1 VSADLVTGSASPK
14 AQGYQALRERLR
26 PKPNLTPRPNSR
38 ARRGFGPL
46 GIDVVPIT
54 LLIDLVAL
62 TAAHFATNL
71 SAKATVMLVV
81 LTFALNA
88 TGGHYR
94 ARVAPSLLDELP
106 GLAARALVA
115 GALTSAFRLQLGL
128 PVGDGPVNAAL
139 FFIAFAAVGRAVG
152 YPYVRHYRKVAE
164 KGRATLIVGCGRV
177 GNQLAETLLDHP
189 EYGLAPVG
197 YVDDEPLVPASE
209 RHIPLLGGTDSLTSL
224 LLEHRIRNVIVAFMS
239 SRESVMVDMLRTCDR
254 LKCEIFFVPRLYEL
268 HGQGPET
275 ELVWGVPL
283 TRLSRASY
291 RTLTWR
297 MKRLFDFTFAS
308 VGLIVLSP
316 LLAAC
321 ALAVRIEGGPGVI
334 FRQERVGLDGR
345 RFEILKFRS
354 YKPTDEAES
363 ASRWNIASDSGL
375 GPVGRT
381 IRALSLDEL
390 PQLWNVVRGDMS
402 LVGPRPERPVFV
414 DEFTKRFPRY
424 MARHRVP
431 AGLTGWA
438 QVNGLRG
445 DTDIADR
452 ASFDNYYIENWSM
465 WTDIKIIMRTVKQVV
480 GRRGR

>member
-1 VSADLVTGSASPK
+1 VSADLVSGSAPPTQETHLAFRDRVK
-14 AQGYQALRERLR
+14 
-26 PKPNLTPRPNSR
+26 SR
-38 ARRGFGPL
+38 YSAPSGRSSKARRGFGPL
-46 GIDVVPIT
+46 GLDVIPIT
-54 LLIDLVAL
+54 LVIDLFAL
-62 TAAHFATNL
+62 TAAHFITGL
-71 SAKATVMLVV
+71 SAPATAILSILTLV
-81 LTFALNA
+81 LNA
-88 TGGHYR
+88 AGGHYR

-115 GALTSAFRLQLGL
+115 GALTSAFKLQLGV
-128 PVGDGPVNAAL
+128 PVGNGPVDAAL
-139 FFIAFAAVGRAVG
+139 VFIALAALGRAVG
-152 YPYVRHYRKVAE
+152 YPYVRHYRRVAE
-164 KGRATLIVGCGRV
+164 QGRPTLIVGCGRV

-189 EYGLAPVG
+189 EYGLTPVG
-197 YVDDEPLVPASE
+197 YIDDEPLVPESE
-209 RHIPLLGGTDSLTSL
+209 RHIPLLGGTDSLTTYL
-224 LLEHRIRNVIVAFMS
+224 VQHRIRNVIVAFMS
-239 SRESVMVDMLRTCDR
+239 SRESVMVDLLRTCDR

-268 HGQGPET
+268 HSQGPET
-275 ELVWGVPL
+275 ELIWGMPL

-291 RTLTWR
+291 RTITWQT
-297 MKRLFDFTFAS
+297 KRIFDFVFAS
-308 VGLIVLSP
+308 LGLVILSP
-316 LLAAC
+316 LLALC

-334 FRQERVGLDGR
+334 FRQVRVGLDGR
-345 RFEILKFRS
+345 HFEILKFRS
-354 YKPTDEAES
+354 YKPTDESES

-381 IRALSLDEL
+381 MRALSLDEL

-465 WTDIKIIMRTVKQVV
+465 WTDVKIILRTIKQVV

>member
-1 VSADLVTGSASPK
+1 VSADLVAGPPAKHSDSVV
-14 AQGYQALRERLR
+14 LRERVASGSSPAPRETSRLR
-26 PKPNLTPRPNSR
+26 RRLT
-38 ARRGFGPL
+38 PL
-46 GIDVVPIT
+46 GIDVIPMAVV
-54 LLIDLVAL
+54 IDLAAL
-62 TAAHFATNL
+62 TGAHYITSL
-71 SAKATVMLVV
+71 SAKATALLAV
-81 LTFALNA
+81 LTVLLNA
-88 TGGHYR
+88 AGGHYR
-94 ARVAPSLLDELP
+94 ARVAPSLLDEVP

-115 GALTSAFRLQLGL
+115 GALTSAFKLQLGV
-128 PVGDGPVNAAL
+128 PAGNGPVNAAL
-139 FFIAFAAVGRAVG
+139 VFLALACLGRAAG
-152 YPYVRHYRKVAE
+152 YSYVRYFRTVAE
-164 KGRATLIVGCGRV
+164 IGRPTIIVGCGRV
-177 GNQLAETLLDHP
+177 GNQLAEALLQHP

-197 YVDDEPLVPASE
+197 YVDDEPLVPEGE
-209 RHIPLLGGTDSLTSL
+209 RHIPLLGGTDALTQL
-224 LLEHRIRNVIVAFMS
+224 LLQHRIRNVIVAFMS

-275 ELVWGVPL
+275 ELIWGIPL
-283 TRLSRASY
+283 TRLSRPSY

-297 MKRLFDFTFAS
+297 AKRIFDFVFAGI
-308 VGLIVLSP
+308 GLIVLSP
-316 LLAAC
+316 VLAVC
-321 ALAVRIEGGPGVI
+321 ALAVRVEGGSGVI

-345 RFEILKFRS
+345 RFQILKFRS
-354 YKPTDEAES
+354 YKPADETES
-363 ASRWNIASDSGL
+363 ASRWTIASDSRL

-381 IRALSLDEL
+381 MRTLSLDEL

-465 WTDIKIIMRTVKQVV
+465 WTDVKIILRTVTQVV
-480 GRRGR
+480 ARRGR

>member
-1 VSADLVTGSASPK
+1 VTASNLVSRGTDPDGGSGP
-14 AQGYQALRERLR
+14 ALRARLR
-26 PKPNLTPRPNSR
+26 SMPDER
-38 ARRGFGPL
+38 FGVKLMPL
-46 GIDVVPIT
+46 GVDVVN
-54 LLIDLVAL
+54 LAVLIDLGA
-62 TAAHFATNL
+62 L
-71 SAKATVMLVV
+71 SAARLITGLGA
-81 LTFALNA
+81 LSTLSLALLLLSLNA
-88 TGGHYR
+88 LGGHYK
-94 ARVAPSLLDELP
+94 ARVSPSVLDELP
-106 GLAARALVA
+106 GLTARALVA
-115 GALTSAFRLQLGL
+115 GALASCVVLFVAPSAQS
-128 PVGDGPVNAAL
+128 PVPTAL
-139 FFIAFAAVGRAVG
+139 VFIALAAVGRSIG
-152 YPYVRHYRKVAE
+152 YPLIRHYRKVADV
-164 KGRATLIVGCGRV
+164 GQPTIVVGCGRV
-177 GNQLAETLLDHP
+177 GNQLAATLSEHP
-189 EYGLAPVG
+189 EYGLTPVG
-197 YVDDEPLVPASE
+197 FVDDEPLVPDSE

-268 HGQGPET
+268 HGQGTET
-275 ELVWGVPL
+275 ELVWGLPL

-297 MKRLFDFTFAS
+297 TKRLFDLAFA
-308 VGLIVLSP
+308 GLALVILSP
-316 LLAAC
+316 LLAVC
-321 ALAVRIEGGPGVI
+321 ALAVRVEGGPGVI

-354 YKPTDEAES
+354 YKPTDEGES
-363 ASRWNIASDSGL
+363 AVRWNIASDSGL

-381 IRALSLDEL
+381 MRKLSLDEL

-465 WTDIKIIMRTVKQVV
+465 WSDIKIIIRTLKQVA